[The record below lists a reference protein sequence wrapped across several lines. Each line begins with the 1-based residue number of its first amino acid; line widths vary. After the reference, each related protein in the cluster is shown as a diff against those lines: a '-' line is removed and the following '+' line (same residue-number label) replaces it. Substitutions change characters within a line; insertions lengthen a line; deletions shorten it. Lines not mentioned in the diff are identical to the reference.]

1 MVKRVVRA
9 CVEVNRRRGR
19 QQRRWMDEVRD
30 LLIGRGL
37 SEKKEMLCNMTF
49 EGGVVSEEG
58 RPTVIVPLY
67 KGKGERTKCK
77 NDRGFRYKNI
87 CRDAS

>member
-37 SEKKEMLCNMTF
+37 SEKKEMLLARDR
-49 EGGVVSEEG
+49 EVWGGIVYEVV
-58 RPTVIVPLY
+58 
-67 KGKGERTKCK
+67 
-77 NDRGFRYKNI
+77 
-87 CRDAS
+87 